1 MAGAGGGPMAPGGL
15 TMPKSPIGGPGG
27 PGSTPMTSPGAG
39 AGMQAAAM
47 MGVRAAHHALMGYL
61 TSFPDGSPEQQ
72 ALFRAVTALNRIVK
86 DAPPE
91 TSAAARRQNDQQG
104 ASLGGPLA
112 GAPPPGV
119 ASAPLPGPG
128 AMPMPGGLGEM

>member
-15 TMPKSPIGGPGG
+15 AM
-27 PGSTPMTSPGAG
+27 PMTSPGGG

-47 MGVRAAHHALMGYL
+47 IGIKRAHTALTGYL
-61 TSFPDGSPEQQ
+61 SALPAGSKEQQ
-72 ALFRAVTALNRIVK
+72 ALFRALSALNTIVK

-91 TSAAARRQNDQQG
+91 TSAASQRQNDQQG